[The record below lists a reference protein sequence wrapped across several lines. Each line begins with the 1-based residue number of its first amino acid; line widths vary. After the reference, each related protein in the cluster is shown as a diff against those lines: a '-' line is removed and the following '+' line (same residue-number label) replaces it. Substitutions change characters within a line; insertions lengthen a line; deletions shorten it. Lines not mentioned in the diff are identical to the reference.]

1 MHDSIVAP
9 YGLGVYTVHSKI
21 RVYSTLAVLPIMHYC
36 IIRCVGIIRCTVLY
50 AYIRRL
56 QESKHRMVQL
66 CMTARFEV
74 TCRLLLSNLS
84 LEDPCCYAVMEFMQP
99 KAGWQ
104 FKASND

>member
-1 MHDSIVAP
+1 MIMHLVFRLYHGYYVDVVGWRSDSVAIVAP

-36 IIRCVGIIRCTVLY
+36 IIRCVGIIRCTVSY

-66 CMTARFEV
+66 
-74 TCRLLLSNLS
+74 
-84 LEDPCCYAVMEFMQP
+84 
-99 KAGWQ
+99 
-104 FKASND
+104 

>member
-1 MHDSIVAP
+1 MTAYDEVLLLQIKSIVAP

-66 CMTARFEV
+66 
-74 TCRLLLSNLS
+74 
-84 LEDPCCYAVMEFMQP
+84 
-99 KAGWQ
+99 
-104 FKASND
+104 

>member
-1 MHDSIVAP
+1 MCLHQCVTQLWVQTIVAP

-66 CMTARFEV
+66 WMKDYDT
-74 TCRLLLSNLS
+74 LSS
-84 LEDPCCYAVMEFMQP
+84 Q
-99 KAGWQ
+99 
-104 FKASND
+104 S